1 MHIDERSTGVLQHAS
16 PTPLTGATPPL
27 NFMHVAIVAFA
38 TFVITASLGVVHAR
52 PRVAHATSDCSRC
65 TVTYAPPMTFTRTVT
80 ATVTVLPERKRLSS
94 LLQLHAFNLRQEGA
108 TDMTTTMDTVTT
120 TAIDT
125 LP

>member
-1 MHIDERSTGVLQHAS
+1 
-16 PTPLTGATPPL
+16 
-27 NFMHVAIVAFA
+27 
-38 TFVITASLGVVHAR
+38 
-52 PRVAHATSDCSRC
+52 
-65 TVTYAPPMTFTRTVT
+65 MTFTRTVT

>member
-1 MHIDERSTGVLQHAS
+1 MVSYTLATVCPSIHTERHAC
-16 PTPLTGATPPL
+16 
-27 NFMHVAIVAFA
+27 V
-38 TFVITASLGVVHAR
+38 AR